1 MNDQHSILLRDL
13 VVMQTDF
20 IIIFFYF
27 SEIEQF
33 TTKDL
38 IFGENNMG
46 ARSDIA
52 RYEIVYRHGGMYL
65 DTDSIRL

>member
-1 MNDQHSILLRDL
+1 
-13 VVMQTDF
+13 MQTDF

-38 IFGENNMG
+38 IFGESNMG

-65 DTDSIRL
+65 DTDSIRF